1 VTIPMLHQ
9 DLRQRIEDGFE
20 RFGWWIYRHPWLTL
34 GLMLMLLI
42 VLLSQLPSLRMD
54 TSTEGF
60 LRDDDPVLQ
69 QYNDFREQFGRD
81 EVVIIAVSAPD
92 VFELGFLQKLKDLH
106 EELAENVP
114 HLDDITSLINARDT
128 RGVENELIVQD
139 LLEAW
144 PENPA
149 ELQATRER
157 AMANTV
163 YRNLLLSEDGKLTT
177 IVIRTDAYSSQG
189 IEQDA
194 LGGFEDDFDI
204 EQATQEPRPF
214 LTDEE
219 NSELVK
225 KVQEIVAKYD
235 SEDFDTYLAGSPV
248 VGEVLKR
255 AMEKN
260 MGRFMVL
267 AVFTISLILLL
278 LFRRISGVL
287 LPLITVILSLLST
300 LSVMALLGIA
310 FKLPTQIMPSFLLA
324 VGVGASVHL
333 LAIFYR
339 ALPYQGIEVGEV
351 EGRNIKGNAIAKAMG
366 HSGLAITMTSLTTA
380 AGLASFAGS
389 EVAPIGDLGAIS
401 ALGVLISLLFTL
413 VLLPALLAL
422 TPIRLKPPKR
432 DPKAQPP
439 MDRLLAGIA
448 KFSTSRPKLVLTISA
463 AAILFGAT
471 GATQVAFSHKPYEWL
486 PKSNTTR
493 QATDFLD
500 KKMRGTSTVEVVVQ
514 TNRENGLY
522 EPRIMQGLDRLAPA
536 VEAID
541 EGELFVGKTL
551 SVADILKE
559 TNRALNENRSEF
571 YRIPDN
577 RELIAQE
584 LFLFENSGSDDL
596 EDFVDSQFSQAR
608 FTAKMPW
615 VDAVLYEDFIQKLE
629 RMFRQEL
636 GEEVVLHVTG
646 MITLLGRTMGASMY
660 TMAESYLIAVGV
672 ITLMMIFMMG
682 DLRIGLIAMIPNLT
696 PILLTLGLMGW
707 IGLPLDLFTM
717 LIGAIAIG
725 LAVDDTIHFM
735 HNFRRYHHQSGHVAH
750 AVNETL
756 LSTGRAMLITTIVLS
771 TGFFLYMFSTLTN
784 LFAFGLLTGFTILM
798 ALLADFFLAPALMA
812 VLHRTPH
819 APTPADSEA

>member
-1 VTIPMLHQ
+1 MLNQH
-9 DLRQRIEDGFE
+9 LRQRIEDGFE
-20 RFGWWIYRHPWLTL
+20 RFGWRIYRHPWVALA
-34 GLMLMLLI
+34 LMLALI
-42 VLLSQLPSLRMD
+42 IGLLSQLPNLRMD

-92 VFELGFLQKLKDLH
+92 VFGPNFLPKLKALH

-139 LLEAW
+139 LLEEW
-144 PENPA
+144 PQTEA
-149 ELQATRER
+149 EREAIRTR
-157 AMANTV
+157 AMGNSV
-163 YRNLLLSEDGKLTT
+163 YRNLLLSEDGRLTT
-177 IVIRTDAYSSQG
+177 IVIRTDAFSSEG
-189 IEQDA
+189 LEQDD
-194 LGGFEDDFDI
+194 LDSFEDEFDT
-204 EQATQEPRPF
+204 EASDNPPAKRAY
-214 LTDEE
+214 LTDAE
-219 NSELVK
+219 NSALVR
-225 KVQEIVAKYD
+225 KVQEIIAKYQAD
-235 SEDFDTYLAGSPV
+235 EFEIYLAGSPV

-339 ALPYQGIEVGEV
+339 ALPYQGIEVGEI
-351 EGRNIKGNAIAKAMG
+351 EGRHIKGNAIAKAMG

-401 ALGVLISLLFTL
+401 ALGVLISLVFTL

-500 KKMRGTSTVEVVVQ
+500 QKMRGTSTVEVVVQ
-514 TNRENGLY
+514 TDRENGLY
-522 EPRIMQGLDRLAPA
+522 EPRIMQGLDRLAPM

-596 EDFVDSQFSQAR
+596 EDFVDSQFRQAR

-636 GEEVVLHVTG
+636 GEEVGLHVTG

-682 DLRIGLIAMIPNLT
+682 DLRIGLITMIPNLT

-784 LFAFGLLTGFTILM
+784 LFAFGLLTGFTIFM

-812 VLHRTPH
+812 MLYRTPVTK
-819 APTPADSEA
+819 PQSDT

>member
-1 VTIPMLHQ
+1 MRHQ
-9 DLRQRIEDGFE
+9 HLRQRIEEGFE
-20 RFGWWIYRHPWLTL
+20 QFGWQIYHNPWRTL
-34 GLMLMLLI
+34 ALMLVVI
-42 VLLSQLPSLRMD
+42 ATLLSQLPNLRMD

-60 LRDDDPVLQ
+60 LRDDDPVLR

-81 EVVIIAVSAPD
+81 EVVIIALSAPD
-92 VFELGFLQKLKDLH
+92 VFDPQFLQKLKALH
-106 EELAENVP
+106 EELEDSVP

-139 LLEAW
+139 LLQEW
-144 PENPA
+144 PQSEV
-149 ELQATRER
+149 EIQAIRAR
-157 AMANTV
+157 AMNNAV
-163 YRNLLLSEDGKLTT
+163 YRNLLLSEDGRLTT
-177 IVIRTDAYSSQG
+177 IVIRTDAFSSEG
-189 IEQDA
+189 IEEDA
-194 LGGFEDDFDI
+194 LGGFEDEFA
-204 EQATQEPRPF
+204 EEPTDSPPAERPY

-219 NSELVK
+219 NSALVR
-225 KVQEIVAKYD
+225 KVQEVITKHKSDEFEV
-235 SEDFDTYLAGSPV
+235 YLAGSPV

-255 AMEKN
+255 AMEQN

-267 AVFTISLILLL
+267 AVLAVSLILYF

-287 LPLITVILSLLST
+287 LPLVTVILSLLST
-300 LSVMALLGIA
+300 LSLMSILGIA

-339 ALPYQGIEVGEV
+339 ALPFQGIVVGEI
-351 EGRNIKGNAIAKAMG
+351 EGQHIKGKAIAKAMG
-366 HSGLAITMTSLTTA
+366 HSGLAIAMTSFTTA

-401 ALGVLISLLFTL
+401 ALGVLISLVFTL

-422 TPIRLKPPKR
+422 VPIRLKPPRRNK
-432 DPKAQPP
+432 KTKPP

-448 KFSTSRPKLVLTISA
+448 KFSTSRPKLVLTISLA
-463 AAILFGAT
+463 ALVFGIT
-471 GATQVAFSHKPYEWL
+471 GATQVQFSHKPYEWL
-486 PKSNTTR
+486 PKSNPAR

-500 KKMRGTSTVEVVVQ
+500 EKMRGTSTVEVVVQ
-514 TNRENGLY
+514 TNKENGLY
-522 EPRIMQGLDRLAPA
+522 EPKIMQGLDRLAPM
-536 VEAID
+536 VESID

-559 TNRALNENRSEF
+559 TNRALNENREAF
-571 YRIPDN
+571 YRIPEE
-577 RELIAQE
+577 RALIAQE

-615 VDAVLYEDFIQKLE
+615 VDAILYGDFIDHLVE
-629 RMFRQEL
+629 LFNQEL
-636 GEEVVLHVTG
+636 GTDAKIYVTG
-646 MITLLGRTMGASMY
+646 MIALLGRTMGASMY
-660 TMAESYLIAVGV
+660 TMAESYLIAAGV
-672 ITLMMIFMMG
+672 ITLMMVLMIG
-682 DLRIGLIAMIPNLT
+682 SLKLGLIAMIPNLT

-707 IGLPLDLFTM
+707 LGLPLDLFTM

-735 HNFRRYHHQSGHVAH
+735 HNFRRYHHQSGHVPH

-812 VLHRTPH
+812 VLHRTPS
-819 APTPADSEA
+819 AKTEDAS

>member
-1 VTIPMLHQ
+1 MMHQ
-9 DLRQRIEDGFE
+9 HLRQQIEDGLE
-20 RFGWWIYRHPWLTL
+20 RFGWWVYHNPWRTL
-34 GLMLMLLI
+34 AIMLLLI
-42 VLLSQLPSLRMD
+42 GALLSQLPKLRMD

-60 LRDDDPVLQ
+60 LRSNDPVLQ
-69 QYNDFREQFGRD
+69 QYNSFREQFGRD

-92 VFELGFLQKLKDLH
+92 VFDPDFLQKLKALH
-106 EELAENVP
+106 EELTEQVP

-128 RGVENELIVQD
+128 RGEGNELIVRD
-139 LLEAW
+139 LLEEW
-144 PENPA
+144 PQDAAALEA
-149 ELQATRER
+149 IRSR
-157 AMANTV
+157 AMANSV
-163 YRNLLLSEDGKLTT
+163 YRNLLLSEDGRLTT
-177 IVIRTDAYSSQG
+177 IVIRTDAYSSVG
-189 IEQDA
+189 LKQDA
-194 LGGFEDDFDI
+194 ALEGFADDFESI
-204 EQATQEPRPF
+204 QPAKTRPF

-219 NSELVK
+219 NSALVK
-225 KVQEIVAKYD
+225 KVQEITARYHG
-235 SEDFDTYLAGSPV
+235 EGFETYLAGSPV

-255 AMEKN
+255 AMEQN
-260 MGRFMVL
+260 MGRFMGL
-267 AVFTISLILLL
+267 AVITISLILYV
-278 LFRRISGVL
+278 LFRRISAVL
-287 LPLITVILSLLST
+287 LPLITVTLSLLST
-300 LSVMALLGIA
+300 LSLMALLNIP

-339 ALPYQGIEVGEV
+339 ALPFQGVIVGPE
-351 EGRNIKGNAIAKAMG
+351 EGQHIKGEAIAKAMG
-366 HSGLAITMTSLTTA
+366 HSGLAIAMTSFTTA

-401 ALGVLISLLFTL
+401 SLGVLISLVYTL

-422 TPIRLKPPKR
+422 IPIKLKPPR
-432 DPKAQPP
+432 RNPEAQPP

-448 KFSTSRPKLVLTISA
+448 RFSTTKPKLVLTISFIA
-463 AAILFGAT
+463 LIIGVT
-471 GATQVAFSHKPYEWL
+471 GAAQVEFSHKPYEWL
-486 PKSNTTR
+486 PKYNPAR

-500 KKMRGTSTVEVVVQ
+500 QKMRGTSTVEVVVQ
-514 TNRENGLY
+514 TGKENGLY
-522 EPRIMQGLDRLAPA
+522 EPHIMQALDRLAPV
-536 VEAID
+536 VESID

-559 TNRALNENRSEF
+559 TNRALNENRKEF
-571 YRIPDN
+571 YRIPEE
-577 RELIAQE
+577 RALIAQE

-615 VDAVLYEDFIQKLE
+615 VDAILYGDFIDHLVELFQ
-629 RMFRQEL
+629 QEL
-636 GEEVVLHVTG
+636 GSDTKIYVTG
-646 MITLLGRTMGASMY
+646 MIALLGRTMGASMY

-672 ITLMMIFMMG
+672 ISLMMVLMIG
-682 DLRIGLIAMIPNLT
+682 SLRLGLIAMIPNLT

-707 IGLPLDLFTM
+707 VGLPLDLFTM

-735 HNFRRYHHQSGHVAH
+735 HNFRRYHHQSGHVPH

-756 LSTGRAMLITTIVLS
+756 LSTGRAMLITTVVLS

-812 VLHRTPH
+812 VLHRTP
-819 APTPADSEA
+819 ATKPTSDPQE